1 MKAIDLLIHV
11 KANKEWTESIDVGLR
26 LARHLDAR
34 AHGLMTLGEL
44 ARTRA
49 LFAKDAAIIG
59 ERQAF
64 WDRKGAEA
72 EARFHAALE
81 KAAVEGTWQTGEGQ
95 ASELLTLVGR
105 VHDMIVVE
113 QNDPG
118 IDELDWDPAEETA
131 VGSGVPT
138 LVVPKSGT
146 FPVVGRRIAIAW
158 NHSREAARAV
168 QGALPLLL
176 RAQSVAVIA
185 GQRKEAFSSI
195 IKAPPHDLAA
205 CLRRKGVTV
214 DEVPFH
220 PASADRADADL
231 LAAVEST
238 GADLLV
244 MGAYGRSW
252 LREWFLGGATRHVL
266 RHMAVPVLLAH

>member
-1 MKAIDLLIHV
+1 MKDLDLLIHV

-34 AHGLMTLGEL
+34 VHGLMTLGDL

-49 LFAKDAAIIG
+49 LFAKDANIIS

-64 WDRKGAEA
+64 WERKSAEA
-72 EARFHAALE
+72 ELRFREALKKE
-81 KAAVEGTWQTGEGQ
+81 AVDGTWQIGEGQ

-118 IDELDWDPAEETA
+118 IDEIDWDPAEETA

-138 LVVPKSGT
+138 LIVPKAGR

-158 NHSREAARAV
+158 NHSRESARAV
-168 QGALPLLL
+168 QGALPLL
-176 RAQSVAVIA
+176 RIAQSVVVIA

-195 IKAPPHDLAA
+195 VKAPPHDLAA
-205 CLRRKGVTV
+205 SLRRKGMTV
-214 DEVPFH
+214 DEVLFDPV
-220 PASADRADADL
+220 SAERADAAL
-231 LAAVEST
+231 LAAVENS
-238 GADLLV
+238 GADLLI

-266 RHMAVPVLLAH
+266 RHMAVPVLMAH